1 MCPSAIAFSDIFS
14 LLPATA
20 FRSLFN
26 IFSLYPPAHGT
37 AIFSSHSAVRPQTGI
52 DQHLYLAF
60 LFHRDYFAPVR
71 CIPILLFLL
80 HRDYFARPDASLSC
94 SFAPQGLLRPT
105 ECISVFLFF
114 TTWITLPR
122 SDASLSCFS
131 VPQGLFRSAG
141 CISIF
146 LFFTTRIISPGQMH
160 PSPALFHHRD
170 YFGRSDKSHR

>member
-26 IFSLYPPAHGT
+26 IFSLYLPAHST
-37 AIFSSHSAVRPQTGI
+37 AIFSSHSAVHPQTGI
-52 DQHLYLAF
+52 DQHLYLTF

-71 CIPILLFLL
+71 FIPILLF
-80 HRDYFARPDASLSC
+80 C
-94 SFAPQGLLRPT
+94 STG
-105 ECISVFLFF
+105 
-114 TTWITLPR
+114 ITLPR

>member
-14 LLPATA
+14 QLPATT

-26 IFSLYPPAHGT
+26 IFSLYLPAHGT
-37 AIFSSHSAVRPQTGI
+37 AIFSSHSAVHPQTELI
-52 DQHLYLAF
+52 S
-60 LFHRDYFAPVR
+60 
-71 CIPILLFLL
+71 ISILLFCSTEITLP
-80 HRDYFARPDASLSC
+80 RSDASLSC
-94 SFAPQGLLRPT
+94 SFAPQGLFRPT
-105 ECISVFLFF
+105 ECIPVFLFF
-114 TTWITLPR
+114 TTGITLPR

-141 CISIF
+141 FISIF

-160 PSPALFHHRD
+160 PSPALFHQRD